1 MPESGGLRRG
11 IAQLAPG
18 LVAIA
23 VIVWLLSS
31 KGEEL
36 AAAVSACPLW
46 VLLAATGGHAL
57 TLVLRSEAWRITL
70 NAIGEER
77 IRRGTVHTANACA
90 FLAGAVQSHAAL
102 PVRVGLLRRM
112 AGRGAPR
119 PAQIALA
126 DAPIFL
132 LEACLAMALLI
143 PAAGAAGLPPW
154 VAPGALL
161 SLVLILCALGKLGGR
176 APNSIVAGLRILSDP
191 RRRVTLA
198 AHVIA
203 LNAVM
208 LARVWVVLVGFG
220 LPSGPAATALV
231 FVSLGAIGLLPVG
244 VGAGPA
250 ATMAALG
257 ASSLAAAAA
266 AGVVISA
273 TTLAAVLLYAAAN
286 LAAHPTASGWQA
298 GRRVV
303 ITILD
308 LRATRRL
315 RELPLPAVRAT
326 PP

>member
-1 MPESGGLRRG
+1 
-11 IAQLAPG
+11 
-18 LVAIA
+18 V
-23 VIVWLLSS
+23 
-31 KGEEL
+31 
-36 AAAVSACPLW
+36 
-46 VLLAATGGHAL
+46 L
-57 TLVLRSEAWRITL
+57 TLCVL
-70 NAIGEER
+70 
-77 IRRGTVHTANACA
+77 
-90 FLAGAVQSHAAL
+90 
-102 PVRVGLLRRM
+102 
-112 AGRGAPR
+112 GR
-119 PAQIALA
+119 
-126 DAPIFL
+126 
-132 LEACLAMALLI
+132 
-143 PAAGAAGLPPW
+143 
-154 VAPGALL
+154 
-161 SLVLILCALGKLGGR
+161 LGGR
-176 APNSIVAGLRILSDP
+176 APNSIVAGLGILSDP
-191 RRRVTLA
+191 RRRVALA